1 MELSELTAYAEE
13 KYNIREQH
21 KWADFPGFSVLAE
34 PSTGKWVALLM
45 RQWDYD
51 LGEEIQRCDI
61 KCGEQAL
68 HGLHVSW
75 ISAPF
80 RMKGANWA
88 GVKIERNTQ
97 PEAVFRMLDAAVR
110 IERERAK
117 GITIVLDD
125 SRETQGGQ
133 GKAYQDTLLPGR
145 DSGSRRNAGNILGRS
160 GGGRSG
166 EIHIPRRNVHH
177 TDRTRQPGSRQE
189 DRTRQPG
196 SRQQPASAAGTGGEA
211 GQDRQRQD
219 RRGHSFADSIL
230 GRFTETLRS
239 YFRTAREDPEPS
251 FPQKIHEMLQLF
263 EYGDNSLNWKSRIFV
278 RQARFMEQ
286 YEDDAPWEGTFRHY
300 FPVYHDLGIR
310 QLRGYFTW
318 RTRLRKG
325 NYEPVCVSFA
335 YIYLYELLCGIGVRS
350 PEESLEKMKEFE
362 KRFLDAGFG
371 DEGMRR
377 NLRRWML
384 EFAILHDIPAE
395 EARTFADPAVMER
408 DHSLLVLRNPGNYT
422 DQEVF
427 AAIRMFA
434 GEKFAQSLIV
444 SRDRALAERLFA
456 QVWRTAMTAGNDKDK
471 TDLFTLCFG
480 RQMTFTW
487 HPLANAVYWEEK
499 KQEDREYE
507 LNGCRSYI
515 CRSGEWQERQ
525 FGSLHFDRDRF
536 RGLWHETDR
545 QLRRF
550 LKTGHYLHEKPEE
563 AWAAPFAAAVIEQ
576 ERKLQEAEAA
586 AKKKAQE
593 EAAKPKITIDLSA
606 LDRIRLDAMFT
617 RDSLLTEEETD
628 APAAERDTEAADASV
643 PERERE
649 AADISVP
656 EREREEADA
665 SAPEREREAADASV
679 PEREREEADAS
690 VPEREEAASDAPAAE
705 SDEAAEIRKPV
716 SGSAAPGRETIPG
729 LDELHSRILYCILR
743 GEDAGALMRE
753 NFLTPALAADTINEA
768 LFDEIGDNV
777 LECTDDRITL
787 VEDYREDLNR
797 MLQT

>member
-1 MELSELTAYAEE
+1 
-13 KYNIREQH
+13 
-21 KWADFPGFSVLAE
+21 
-34 PSTGKWVALLM
+34 
-45 RQWDYD
+45 
-51 LGEEIQRCDI
+51 
-61 KCGEQAL
+61 
-68 HGLHVSW
+68 
-75 ISAPF
+75 
-80 RMKGANWA
+80 
-88 GVKIERNTQ
+88 
-97 PEAVFRMLDAAVR
+97 
-110 IERERAK
+110 
-117 GITIVLDD
+117 
-125 SRETQGGQ
+125 
-133 GKAYQDTLLPGR
+133 
-145 DSGSRRNAGNILGRS
+145 
-160 GGGRSG
+160 
-166 EIHIPRRNVHH
+166 
-177 TDRTRQPGSRQE
+177 
-189 DRTRQPG
+189 
-196 SRQQPASAAGTGGEA
+196 
-211 GQDRQRQD
+211 
-219 RRGHSFADSIL
+219 
-230 GRFTETLRS
+230 
-239 YFRTAREDPEPS
+239 
-251 FPQKIHEMLQLF
+251 
-263 EYGDNSLNWKSRIFV
+263 
-278 RQARFMEQ
+278 
-286 YEDDAPWEGTFRHY
+286 
-300 FPVYHDLGIR
+300 
-310 QLRGYFTW
+310 
-318 RTRLRKG
+318 
-325 NYEPVCVSFA
+325 
-335 YIYLYELLCGIGVRS
+335 
-350 PEESLEKMKEFE
+350 
-362 KRFLDAGFG
+362 
-371 DEGMRR
+371 
-377 NLRRWML
+377 
-384 EFAILHDIPAE
+384 
-395 EARTFADPAVMER
+395 
-408 DHSLLVLRNPGNYT
+408 
-422 DQEVF
+422 
-427 AAIRMFA
+427 MFA

-480 RQMTFTW
+480 RQMTFAW

-515 CRSGEWQERQ
+515 CRNGEWLERQ
-525 FGSLHFDRDRF
+525 YGSLHFDRDRF

-576 ERKLQEAEAA
+576 ERKVQEAEAA

-628 APAAERDTEAADASV
+628 APAAERDMEAADISAPEKEEADASAPERERDAEAADISAPERKEEAADASV

-665 SAPEREREAADASV
+665 S
-679 PEREREEADAS
+679 
-690 VPEREEAASDAPAAE
+690 VPEREEEASDAPAAE

-753 NFLTPALAADTINEA
+753 NFLTPALAADTINEV